1 MVQLPQ
7 CLVCNAKFV
16 GAPEI
21 CFFLDRVGV
30 LLKTLLILIGFMC
43 FVIYKQKS
51 LTATTTDNIKFVV
64 FLDEK
69 NTALTL

>member
-21 CFFLDRVGV
+21 FFLDRVGV

-43 FVIYKQKS
+43 FVIYIQQS